1 MLKTLN
7 LNIIKFNISVVK
19 KIGGKKI
26 YMIATYHS
34 YSKSPDN
41 LKIMEFE
48 ILKNSKYVSK

>member
-1 MLKTLN
+1 MLKNLN
-7 LNIIKFNISVVK
+7 LNIIKFKILLEK
-19 KIGGKKI
+19 KIDGKKI

-34 YSKSPDN
+34 HSKSTDN